1 MVFVGIN
8 APTSQSFLNYV
19 LLAIVYGSILL
30 YRRKPLKVV
39 LHASLRLPLLT
50 IEFHLRNLY
59 RTKIL
64 YAGVLLYT
72 EAAHS

>member
-1 MVFVGIN
+1 MIHVMVFVGIN

-50 IEFHLRNLY
+50 I
-59 RTKIL
+59 
-64 YAGVLLYT
+64 
-72 EAAHS
+72 